1 MSDEQIDIFADEPL
15 DVEPAR
21 ERIILDPGG
30 EFIAARRA
38 DDRRARRRFKATL
51 KREQR
56 KRAADMVTAIVVAIG
71 PIHGLFAR
79 DRDA

>member
-1 MSDEQIDIFADEPL
+1 LQRFFHG
-15 DVEPAR
+15 PAKR
-21 ERIILDPGG
+21 ERIILDAGG
-30 EFIAARRA
+30 EFIMARRA

-56 KRAADMVTAIVVAIG
+56 AHAAEMVAAIVVAIG

-79 DRDA
+79 DSDA